1 MRTGPWN
8 ARALIAWVLAAAVC
22 AAQEPPPANPGPAAD
37 SSPGQGSQS
46 SQSSQTAPPT
56 ATAAAQGGN
65 ATAGPEQPPR
75 EIREARQP
83 TGSERRRAA
92 SLYLSAA
99 KDYQKGEFEAALRQE
114 EQAASLDPTNG
125 DYRLAADIARSHA
138 VTALIQTAARDRIAG
153 DAAGAHAAL
162 AHALELDPHN
172 SQVAEHLGD
181 PAGGAPPVEVNPDNQ
196 RATESLGELEQVEPR
211 PGVQSFH
218 LKESQRQIIQ
228 KVFKAY
234 GIDATMDESIRGTA
248 VRFDAD
254 DANFA
259 EATRALSLVTRSF
272 FVPIDPHR
280 VLVAFDTRQNRIEFT
295 RNGEETVYLA
305 GLNATEMTDMGNL
318 AKNVFEVNQSAVNPT
333 AGTLTLR
340 APASQL
346 NAFNATF
353 NSLMDGRNQVLL
365 DVKLIQLSHINGRNT
380 GVTLPQQ
387 VTAFNIYAEEQSIL
401 NANSALVQQIISSG
415 LAAPGDTLAILG
427 ILLASGAV
435 SSSLF
440 QNGIV
445 VFGGGLTATG
455 LTASPLTVNLNV
467 NSSDSRELDQFQMHL
482 GDGEEGTLK
491 SGTRYPIMTS
501 SYSNLGG
508 IGQNIPGLNTA
519 GTTANLGGL
528 LSSLTGA
535 NGTIPQIQYEDLG
548 LTLKATPSVM
558 RSGEVTLK
566 IDMKITALAGSSVN
580 GVPVLANRAWSGVV
594 TVGQN
599 QAVVVA
605 SEMDKQESSAVSGTP
620 GLSEVPGLNN
630 ITSKDVQKNYST
642 LVIMLTPH
650 VVRSPRHSDHSP
662 MLHVD
667 PNYQTR

>member
-1 MRTGPWN
+1 MRMGRWN

-22 AAQEPPPANPGPAAD
+22 AAQEAPPVNPEAATRPATEPSTAPGSAAALPGPPA
-37 SSPGQGSQS
+37 
-46 SQSSQTAPPT
+46 TAP
-56 ATAAAQGGN
+56 GGN
-65 ATAGPEQPPR
+65 ATPGSEQPR
-75 EIREARQP
+75 SEIKEARQP
-83 TGSERRRAA
+83 KDSERRRAA
-92 SLYLSAA
+92 KLYLSAA
-99 KDYQKGEFEAALRQE
+99 NDYQKGEFEAALRQD

-125 DYRLAADIARSHA
+125 DYRLAADIVRSHA
-138 VTALIQTAARDRIAG
+138 VTALVQTAARDRVAG
-153 DAAGAHAAL
+153 DTAGAHAAL
-162 AHALELDPHN
+162 AHALEIDPHN
-172 SQVAEHLGD
+172 SQLVEHLRDTGD
-181 PAGGAPPVEVNPDNQ
+181 VAPPVEVNPAGQ
-196 RATESLGELEQVEPR
+196 SAGESLGDLEQVEPR
-211 PGVQSFH
+211 PGVHSFH
-218 LKESQRQIIQ
+218 LHESQRQIIPE
-228 KVFKAY
+228 VFKAY
-234 GIDATMDESIRGTA
+234 GLEVTMDESIRGTT

-259 EATRALSLVTRSF
+259 EATRALSLSTKSF

-280 VLVAFDTRQNRIEFT
+280 VLVALDTRQNRMEFT

-346 NAFNATF
+346 HAFNATF
-353 NSLMDGRNQVLL
+353 DSLMDGRNQVLL
-365 DVKLIQLSHINGRNT
+365 DVKLIQLAHINGRNT

-387 VTAFNIYAEEQSIL
+387 VTAFNIFAEEQSIL
-401 NANSALVQQIISSG
+401 NANAALVQQIISSG
-415 LAAPGDTLAILG
+415 LAAPGDTLAILA
-427 ILLASGAV
+427 ILLASGVV
-435 SSSLF
+435 SSPIF

-455 LTASPLTVNLNV
+455 LTVSPLTINLNV

-501 SYSNLGG
+501 SFSNLGG
-508 IGQNIPGLNTA
+508 IGQNIPGLNTPGTSA
-519 GTTANLGGL
+519 GLGGIL
-528 LSSLTGA
+528 ASLTGA
-535 NGTIPQIQYEDLG
+535 SGTIPMIEYQDLG

-558 RSGEVTLK
+558 RSGEVALK
-566 IDMKITALAGSSVN
+566 IDMKIAALAGTSIN

-599 QAVVVA
+599 QAVAVA
-605 SEMDKQESSAVSGTP
+605 SEMDKQESRAVSGTP

-630 ITSKDVQKNYST
+630 AIGSTDAQKNYAT
-642 LVIMLTPH
+642 LVILLTPH
-650 VVRSPRHSDHSP
+650 VVRSPRHTDHSP

>member
-1 MRTGPWN
+1 MRPWN
-8 ARALIAWVLAAAVC
+8 ARGLIACVLAAAVC
-22 AAQEPPPANPGPAAD
+22 AAQEAPPASQEPMNKPAADSPTTPGSATPGPAAPATVPGTNAAPV
-37 SSPGQGSQS
+37 PGQ
-46 SQSSQTAPPT
+46 PPS
-56 ATAAAQGGN
+56 
-65 ATAGPEQPPR
+65 
-75 EIREARQP
+75 EIKEARQP
-83 TGSERRRAA
+83 TESERRRAA
-92 SLYLSAA
+92 KLYLSAA
-99 KDYQKGEFEAALRQE
+99 KDYQKGEFEAALRQD

-125 DYRLAADIARSHA
+125 NYRLAADIARSHA
-138 VTALIQTAARDRIAG
+138 VTALVQTAARDRIAG

-162 AHALELDPHN
+162 AHALEIDPRN
-172 SQVAEHLGD
+172 NQVAEHLAD
-181 PAGGAPPVEVNPDNQ
+181 TAAGAPAAEMISANQ
-196 RATESLGELEQVEPR
+196 RAAESLGELERVEPS
-211 PGVQSFH
+211 PMVQSFH
-218 LKESQRQIIQ
+218 LHENQRQIIQ

-248 VRFDAD
+248 LRFDAD

-259 EATRALSLVTRSF
+259 EATRALSLATRSF

-346 NAFNATF
+346 HAFNATF
-353 NSLMDGRNQVLL
+353 DSLMDGRNQVLL
-365 DVKLIQLSHINGRNT
+365 DVKLIQLAHINGRNT

-401 NANSALVQQIISSG
+401 NANAALVQQIISSG
-415 LAAPGDTLAILG
+415 LAAPGDTLAILA

-435 SSSLF
+435 SSPIF

-455 LTASPLTVNLNV
+455 LTVSPLTINLNV

-491 SGTRYPIMTS
+491 SGTRYPITTS

-508 IGQNIPGLNTA
+508 IGQNIPGLNIP
-519 GTTANLGGL
+519 GNSGNLGGIL
-528 LSSLTGA
+528 ASLTGA
-535 NGTIPQIQYEDLG
+535 GSGTIPMIEYQDLG

-558 RSGEVTLK
+558 RSGEVALK
-566 IDMKITALAGSSVN
+566 IDMKIAALAGTSIN
-580 GVPVLANRAWSGVV
+580 DVPVLANRAWSGVV

-599 QAVVVA
+599 QAVAVA
-605 SEMDKQESSAVSGTP
+605 SEIDQQESRAVSGTP

-630 ITSKDVQKNYST
+630 AIGNTDAQKNYAT
-642 LVIMLTPH
+642 LVILLTPH
-650 VVRSPRHSDHSP
+650 VVRSPRHSDHTP
-662 MLHVD
+662 MMHMD

>member
-1 MRTGPWN
+1 MRPWN
-8 ARALIAWVLAAAVC
+8 ARGLIACVLAAAVC
-22 AAQEPPPANPGPAAD
+22 AAQEAPPASQEPMNKPAAD
-37 SSPGQGSQS
+37 SPTTPGSATPDPAAPATVPGTNAAPGPGQ
-46 SQSSQTAPPT
+46 PPS
-56 ATAAAQGGN
+56 
-65 ATAGPEQPPR
+65 
-75 EIREARQP
+75 EIKEARQP
-83 TGSERRRAA
+83 TESERRRAA
-92 SLYLSAA
+92 KLYLSAA
-99 KDYQKGEFEAALRQE
+99 KDYQKGEFEAALRQD

-125 DYRLAADIARSHA
+125 NYRLAADIARSHA
-138 VTALIQTAARDRIAG
+138 VTALVQTAARDRIAG

-162 AHALELDPHN
+162 AHALEIDPRN
-172 SQVAEHLGD
+172 SQVAEHLAD
-181 PAGGAPPVEVNPDNQ
+181 TAAGAPAAEMISANQ
-196 RATESLGELEQVEPR
+196 RAAESLGELERVEPS
-211 PGVQSFH
+211 PMVQSFH
-218 LKESQRQIIQ
+218 LHENQRQIIQ

-248 VRFDAD
+248 LRFDAD

-259 EATRALSLVTRSF
+259 EATRALSLATRSF

-346 NAFNATF
+346 HAFNATF
-353 NSLMDGRNQVLL
+353 DSLMDGRNQVLL
-365 DVKLIQLSHINGRNT
+365 DVKLIQLAHINGRNT

-401 NANSALVQQIISSG
+401 NANAALVQQIISSG
-415 LAAPGDTLAILG
+415 LAAPGDTLAILA

-435 SSSLF
+435 SSPIF

-455 LTASPLTVNLNV
+455 LTVSPLTINLNV

-491 SGTRYPIMTS
+491 SGTRYPITTS

-508 IGQNIPGLNTA
+508 IGQNIPGLNIP
-519 GTTANLGGL
+519 GNSGNLGGIL
-528 LSSLTGA
+528 ASLTGA
-535 NGTIPQIQYEDLG
+535 GSGTIPMIEYQDLG

-558 RSGEVTLK
+558 RSGEVALK
-566 IDMKITALAGSSVN
+566 IDMKIAALAGTSIN
-580 GVPVLANRAWSGVV
+580 DVPVLANRAWSGVV

-599 QAVVVA
+599 QAVAVA
-605 SEMDKQESSAVSGTP
+605 SEIDQQESRAVSGTP

-630 ITSKDVQKNYST
+630 AIGNTDAQKNYAT
-642 LVIMLTPH
+642 LVILLTPH
-650 VVRSPRHSDHSP
+650 VVRSPRHSDHTP
-662 MLHVD
+662 MMHMD

>member
-1 MRTGPWN
+1 MRGEPRN
-8 ARALIAWVLAAAVC
+8 ARALIACVLVTAVC
-22 AAQEPPPANPGPAAD
+22 AAQETPPANPPPATRQAAD
-37 SSPGQGSQS
+37 SSTVPS
-46 SQSSQTAPPT
+46 SPTAPSATPPT
-56 ATAAAQGGN
+56 APGGN
-65 ATAGPEQPPR
+65 AAPGSGQPR
-75 EIREARQP
+75 SEIKEARQP
-83 TGSERRRAA
+83 KDSERRRAA
-92 SLYLSAA
+92 RLYLSAA
-99 KDYQKGEFEAALRQE
+99 NDFQKGEFEAALRQD

-138 VTALIQTAARDRIAG
+138 VTALVQTAARDRIAG
-153 DAAGAHAAL
+153 DTAGAHAAL

-172 SQVAEHLGD
+172 SQLVEHLRDTGD
-181 PAGGAPPVEVNPDNQ
+181 VAPPVEVNPANQ
-196 RATESLGELEQVEPR
+196 RAGESLGDLEQVEPR
-211 PGVQSFH
+211 PGVHSFH
-218 LKESQRQIIQ
+218 LHESQRQIIPE
-228 KVFKAY
+228 VFKAY
-234 GIDATMDESIRGTA
+234 GLEATMDESIRGTM

-259 EATRALSLVTRSF
+259 EATRALSLTTKSF

-280 VLVAFDTRQNRIEFT
+280 VLVALDTRQNRIEFT

-353 NSLMDGRNQVLL
+353 DSLMDGRNQVLL
-365 DVKLIQLSHINGRNT
+365 DVKLIQLAHINGRNT

-387 VTAFNIYAEEQSIL
+387 VTAFNIFAEEQSIL
-401 NANSALVQQIISSG
+401 NANAALVQQIISSG
-415 LAAPGDTLAILG
+415 LAAPGDTLTILG
-427 ILLASGAV
+427 ILLASGVV
-435 SSSLF
+435 SSPIF

-455 LTASPLTVNLNV
+455 LTVSPLTINLNV

-501 SYSNLGG
+501 SFSNLGG
-508 IGQNIPGLNTA
+508 VGQNIPGLNTP
-519 GTTANLGGL
+519 GTTANLNGI
-528 LSSLTGA
+528 LSSLTGSGS
-535 NGTIPQIQYEDLG
+535 GTIPMIEYQDLG
-548 LTLKATPSVM
+548 LTLKTTPSVM
-558 RSGEVTLK
+558 RSGEVALK
-566 IDMKITALAGSSVN
+566 IDMKISALAGSQIN
-580 GVPVLANRAWSGVV
+580 GVPILANRAWSGVV

-605 SEMDKQESSAVSGTP
+605 SEMDKQESRAVSGTP

-630 ITSKDVQKNYST
+630 AIGSTDAQKNYAT
-642 LVIMLTPH
+642 LVILLTPH
-650 VVRSPRHSDHSP
+650 VVRSPRHSDHTP
-662 MLHVD
+662 MVHVD

>member
-1 MRTGPWN
+1 MGSWN
-8 ARALIAWVLAAAVC
+8 ARALIACVLAAAVC
-22 AAQEPPPANPGPAAD
+22 AAQEAPPVNPEPAAKPAAD
-37 SSPGQGSQS
+37 SSTTPVSPPVAPAATAPGNAVPGPGQ
-46 SQSSQTAPPT
+46 PPS
-56 ATAAAQGGN
+56 
-65 ATAGPEQPPR
+65 
-75 EIREARQP
+75 EIKNARQP
-83 TGSERRRAA
+83 TDSERRRATK
-92 SLYLSAA
+92 LYLSAA
-99 KDYQKGEFEAALRQE
+99 KEYQKGEFEAALRE
-114 EQAASLDPTNG
+114 DEQAASLDPTNG

-138 VTALIQTAARDRIAG
+138 VTALVQKAARDRVAG

-162 AHALELDPHN
+162 AHALEIDPGN
-172 SQVAEHLGD
+172 RQVAEHLRD
-181 PAGGAPPVEVNPDNQ
+181 TADVALPVEMDSTNRN
-196 RATESLGELEQVEPR
+196 AGESLGELEQVEPQA
-211 PGVQSFH
+211 GMQSFH
-218 LKESQRQIIQ
+218 FHENQRQIIQ

-234 GIDATMDESIRGTA
+234 GIDATIDESIRGTA

-254 DANFA
+254 DAHFA
-259 EATRALSLVTRSF
+259 EAIRALSLTTKSF

-280 VLVAFDTRQNRIEFT
+280 VLVALDTRQNRIEFT

-318 AKNVFEVNQSAVNPT
+318 AKNVFEVSQSAVNPT
-333 AGTLTLR
+333 SGTLTLR

-353 NSLMDGRNQVLL
+353 DSLMDGRNQVLL
-365 DVKLIQLSHINGRNT
+365 DVKLIQLAHMNGRNT

-387 VTAFNIYAEEQSIL
+387 VTAFNLYGEEQSIL
-401 NANSALVQQIISSG
+401 NANAALVQQIISSG

-435 SSSLF
+435 SSPILQS
-440 QNGIV
+440 GIV

-455 LTASPLTVNLNV
+455 LTVSPLTINLNV

-501 SYSNLGG
+501 SYSNLGAG
-508 IGQNIPGLNTA
+508 GLNIPGLNLPGTSTA
-519 GTTANLGGL
+519 LGGL
-528 LSSLTGA
+528 AASLTGA

-558 RSGEVTLK
+558 RSGEVALK

-605 SEMDKQESSAVSGTP
+605 SEMDKQESTAVSGTP

-630 ITSKDVQKNYST
+630 ITSKDVQKNYAT

-650 VVRSPRHSDHSP
+650 VVRSPRHSDHTP

>member
-1 MRTGPWN
+1 LRGGAAY
-8 ARALIAWVLAAAVC
+8 ARALVVASVLGAASC
-22 AAQEPPPANPGPAAD
+22 AAQEAPPARPEPVARPADA
-37 SSPGQGSQS
+37 S
-46 SQSSQTAPPT
+46 T
-56 ATAAAQGGN
+56 
-65 ATAGPEQPPR
+65 TAGSGTGDPATQAAKTVPGSGQPP

-92 SLYLSAA
+92 KLYLSAA
-99 KDYQKGEFEAALRQE
+99 KEYQNGEFEAALRQD
-114 EQAASLDPTNG
+114 EQAASLDPTSQ
-125 DYRLAADIARSHA
+125 DYRLAADISRSHA
-138 VTALIQTAARDRIAG
+138 VTALLQTAARDLIGG
-153 DAAGAHAAL
+153 DSAGAHAAL
-162 AHALELDPHN
+162 VHALEIDPQN
-172 SQVAEHLGD
+172 SQVAERLRGT
-181 PAGGAPPVEVNPDNQ
+181 PVDTPRVEENPSNE
-196 RATESLGELEQVEPR
+196 RATESLGELERVEPR

-218 LKESQRQIIQ
+218 LHESQREIIQ

-280 VLVAFDTRQNRIEFT
+280 VLVAFDTRQNRMEFT

-305 GLNATEMTDMGNL
+305 GMNAAEMTDMGNI
-318 AKNVFEVNQSAVNPT
+318 AKNVFEVSQSAVNPT
-333 AGTLTLR
+333 SGTLTLR

-353 NSLMDGRNQVLL
+353 DSLMDGRNQVVL
-365 DVKLIQLSHINGRNT
+365 DVKLIQLAHINGRNT

-387 VTAFNIYAEEQSIL
+387 VTAFNVYAEEQSIL
-401 NANSALVQQIISSG
+401 NANAALVQQIISSG

-435 SSSLF
+435 SSPIF

-445 VFGGGLTATG
+445 LFGGGLTATG
-455 LTASPLTVNLNV
+455 LTVSPLTINLNV

-482 GDGEEGTLK
+482 EDGEEGTLK
-491 SGTRYPIMTS
+491 SGTKYPIMTS

-508 IGQNIPGLNTA
+508 IGQNIPGINIP
-519 GTTANLGGL
+519 GTTAGL
-528 LSSLTGA
+528 NGLVSSLTGSS
-535 NGTIPQIQYEDLG
+535 GTIPMIEYQDLG

-558 RSGEVTLK
+558 RSGEVALK
-566 IDMKITALAGSSVN
+566 IDMKITALAGQSFN

-594 TVGQN
+594 TVGRD

-605 SEMDKQESSAVSGTP
+605 SEMDKQESTAVSGTP

-630 ITSKDVQKNYST
+630 VTSKNVQKNYAT
-642 LVIMLTPH
+642 LVVMLTPH

-662 MLHVD
+662 MMHVD

>member
-1 MRTGPWN
+1 LRTGAAY
-8 ARALIAWVLAAAVC
+8 ARTLIAAGMLAAASC
-22 AAQEPPPANPGPAAD
+22 AAQDVPPATPEPATRPAAD
-37 SSPGQGSQS
+37 SSTPPTSPTAVPDTPG
-46 SQSSQTAPPT
+46 TAPGGN
-56 ATAAAQGGN
+56 AAQGPG
-65 ATAGPEQPPR
+65 QPPS
-75 EIREARQP
+75 EMREARQP
-83 TGSERRRAA
+83 TESERRRAA
-92 SLYLSAA
+92 KLYLSAA
-99 KDYQKGEFEAALRQE
+99 KDYQKGEFEAALRQD

-125 DYRLAADIARSHA
+125 DYRMAADIARSHA
-138 VTALIQTAARDRIAG
+138 VTSLVQAAARDRVAG
-153 DAAGAHAAL
+153 DEAGSHAAL
-162 AHALELDPHN
+162 AHALEIDPHN
-172 SQVAEHLGD
+172 SQVAEHLAD
-181 PAGGAPPVEVNPDNQ
+181 TAVAPAAQANPANQ
-196 RATESLGELEQVEPR
+196 SATESLGELEQVAPS
-211 PGVQSFH
+211 PGAQSFH
-218 LKESQRQIIQ
+218 LHESQRQIIQ

-259 EATRALSLVTRSF
+259 EAIRALSLSTKSF

-280 VLVAFDTRQNRIEFT
+280 VLVALDTRQNRVEFT
-295 RNGEETVYLA
+295 RNGEETIYLA
-305 GLNATEMTDMGNL
+305 GLNSTEMTDMGNL
-318 AKNVFEVNQSAVNPT
+318 AKNVFEVSQSAVNPT

-353 NSLMDGRNQVLL
+353 DSLMDGRNQVLL
-365 DVKLIQLSHINGRNT
+365 DVKLIQLAHNNARNT
-380 GVTLPQQ
+380 GVQLPQQ

-415 LAAPGDTLAILG
+415 LAAPGDTLAILA

-435 SSSLF
+435 SSPIF

-445 VFGGGLTATG
+445 VFGGGVTATG
-455 LTASPLTVNLNV
+455 LTVSPLTINLNV

-501 SYSNLGG
+501 SFSNLGG
-508 IGQNIPGLNTA
+508 VGQNIPGLNTPGTSA
-519 GTTANLGGL
+519 GLAGI
-528 LSSLTGA
+528 LSSLTGSS
-535 NGTIPQIQYEDLG
+535 GTIPMIEYQDLG

-558 RSGEVTLK
+558 RSGEVALK
-566 IDMKITALAGSSVN
+566 IDMKIAALAGSQIN
-580 GVPVLANRAWSGVV
+580 GVPILANRAWSGVV

-605 SEMDKQESSAVSGTP
+605 SEMDKQESRAVSGTP

-630 ITSKDVQKNYST
+630 AIGSMDAQRNYAT
-642 LVIMLTPH
+642 LVILLTPH

-662 MLHVD
+662 MMHVD

>member
-1 MRTGPWN
+1 MRPWN
-8 ARALIAWVLAAAVC
+8 ARGLIACVLAAAVC
-22 AAQEPPPANPGPAAD
+22 AAQEAPPANQEPMNKPAAD
-37 SSPGQGSQS
+37 SPATPGSAAPATAPGTNAAPGPGQ
-46 SQSSQTAPPT
+46 PP
-56 ATAAAQGGN
+56 N
-65 ATAGPEQPPR
+65 
-75 EIREARQP
+75 EIKEARQP
-83 TGSERRRAA
+83 TESERRRAA
-92 SLYLSAA
+92 KLYLSAA
-99 KDYQKGEFEAALRQE
+99 KDYQKGEFEAALRQD

-125 DYRLAADIARSHA
+125 NYRLAADIARSHA
-138 VTALIQTAARDRIAG
+138 VTALVQTAARDRIAG

-162 AHALELDPHN
+162 AHALEIDPRN
-172 SQVAEHLGD
+172 SQVAEHLAD
-181 PAGGAPPVEVNPDNQ
+181 TAAGAPAAEMNPANQ
-196 RATESLGELEQVEPR
+196 RAAEGLGELERVEPS
-211 PGVQSFH
+211 PVVQSFH
-218 LKESQRQIIQ
+218 LHENQRQIIQ
-228 KVFKAY
+228 KVYRAY
-234 GIDATMDESIRGTA
+234 GIEATMDDSIRGTA

-259 EATRALSLVTRSF
+259 EATRALSLATRSF

-280 VLVAFDTRQNRIEFT
+280 VLVAYDTRQNRIEFT

-318 AKNVFEVNQSAVNPT
+318 AKNVFEVSQSAVNPT

-346 NAFNATF
+346 HAFNATF
-353 NSLMDGRNQVLL
+353 DSLMDGRNQVLL
-365 DVKLIQLSHINGRNT
+365 DVKLIQLAHINGRNT

-401 NANSALVQQIISSG
+401 NANAALVQQIISSG
-415 LAAPGDTLAILG
+415 LAAPGDTLAILA

-435 SSSLF
+435 SSPIF

-455 LTASPLTVNLNV
+455 LTVSPLTINLNV

-491 SGTRYPIMTS
+491 SGTRYPITTS

-508 IGQNIPGLNTA
+508 IGQNIPGLNLP
-519 GTTANLGGL
+519 GNSGDLGGIL
-528 LSSLTGA
+528 ASLTGA
-535 NGTIPQIQYEDLG
+535 GSGTIPMIEYQDLG

-558 RSGEVTLK
+558 RSGEVALK
-566 IDMKITALAGSSVN
+566 IDMKIAALAGTSIN
-580 GVPVLANRAWSGVV
+580 DVPVLANRAWSGVV

-605 SEMDKQESSAVSGTP
+605 SEIDQQESRAVSGTP

-630 ITSKDVQKNYST
+630 AIGSTDAQKNYAT
-642 LVIMLTPH
+642 LVIVLTPH
-650 VVRSPRHSDHSP
+650 VVRSPRHSDHTP

>member
-1 MRTGPWN
+1 M
-8 ARALIAWVLAAAVC
+8 LAAAVC
-22 AAQEPPPANPGPAAD
+22 AAQEPPTTNPEPAARPATD
-37 SSPGQGSQS
+37 SSPAQG
-46 SQSSQTAPPT
+46 SQTAPP
-56 ATAAAQGGN
+56 AALVAAQGGN
-65 ATAGPEQPPR
+65 AAPAPGQPPS
-75 EIREARQP
+75 EIKEARQP
-83 TGSERRRAA
+83 TGGERRRAA
-92 SLYLSAA
+92 KLYLSAA
-99 KDYQKGEFEAALRQE
+99 KEYQKGEFEAALRQGE
-114 EQAASLDPTNG
+114 EAASLDPTNG

-138 VTALIQTAARDRIAG
+138 VTALVQKAARDRVAG

-162 AHALELDPHN
+162 AHALELDPN
-172 SQVAEHLGD
+172 NTQVAEHLGD
-181 PAGGAPPVEVNPDNQ
+181 PAGGAPPAEVNPANQ
-196 RATESLGELEQVEPR
+196 RAAEGLGDLEQVEPR

-218 LKESQRQIIQ
+218 FHESQRQIIQ

-259 EATRALSLVTRSF
+259 EATRALSLATRSF

-280 VLVAFDTRQNRIEFT
+280 VLVAFDTRQNRMEFT

-333 AGTLTLR
+333 AGTLTMR

-353 NSLMDGRNQVLL
+353 DSLMDGRNQVLL

-401 NANSALVQQIISSG
+401 NANAALVQQIISSG
-415 LAAPGDTLAILG
+415 LAAPGDTLAILA

-435 SSSLF
+435 SSPIF

-455 LTASPLTVNLNV
+455 LTVSPLTVNLNV

-491 SGTRYPIMTS
+491 SGTKYPIMTS
-501 SYSNLGG
+501 SFSNLGG
-508 IGQNIPGLNTA
+508 IGQNIPGLNTP

-528 LSSLTGA
+528 LSSLSGA
-535 NGTIPQIQYEDLG
+535 SGTIPQIQYEDLG

-558 RSGEVTLK
+558 RSGEVALK
-566 IDMKITALAGSSVN
+566 IDMKITALAGQSFN

-630 ITSKDVQKNYST
+630 ITSKNVQKNYAT

-650 VVRSPRHSDHSP
+650 VVRSPRHSDHTP
-662 MLHVD
+662 MVHVD